1 MLDVFA
7 IVYQKR
13 YTFAVSYYTD
23 IYERAVD
30 NYGLITSAQAQANGI
45 PRIELVKLAER
56 GRLERIGYGVY
67 RIIPYTPTVLDKYA
81 EAVALAGEGA
91 YIFGMSVLAMLDL
104 AFVNP
109 TVITVATP
117 KQVRRTL
124 PEYISIIRRKCD
136 NVTAYDGIAAQSVYD
151 AIITCFGRV
160 MPERLQDAVADSNSQ
175 GYITKREAEQ
185 LRSEL
190 EAK

>member
-1 MLDVFA
+1 M
-7 IVYQKR
+7 
-13 YTFAVSYYTD
+13 SYYTD
-23 IYERAVD
+23 IYEQAVD

-56 GRLERIGYGVY
+56 GRLERIGFGTY
-67 RIIPYTPTVLDKYA
+67 RIVPYTPTALDKYA

-91 YIFGMSVLAMLDL
+91 YIFGISVLAMLNL
-104 AFVNP
+104 AYVNP

-117 KQVRRTL
+117 KQVRRAML
-124 PEYISIIRRKCD
+124 DHISIIRRKCD
-136 NVTAYDGIAAQSVYD
+136 NITAYDGIAAQNVYD
-151 AIITCFGRV
+151 AIITCFGKV
-160 MPERLQDAVADSNSQ
+160 MPERLQDAVTDSNEQ

-190 EAK
+190 EAR